1 MHDQV
6 GTSRLIVV
14 KLIVGQKYA
23 DLEAVK
29 KELDPILPNLIQKE
43 CLPKDVPYMTHG
55 SLG

>member
-14 KLIVGQKYA
+14 KLLVGQKYA